1 MSNLTI
7 APQDATTSVHNGA
20 PSSTHDLTPQGLTA
34 LGNRA
39 SLRAADPTN
48 RPPETEDHIPPEYS
62 GPVFHRSASNR
73 ENCSEL
79 RPDLRS
85 VPRRENPPTPQALE
99 AEQSTLGAMLIER
112 TAISKALEKL
122 TEVDFYR
129 EVHRKIFG
137 VIVSI
142 FESGEPVDLI
152 TVAEE
157 ARRRA
162 QLDEIGG
169 PAYLTALIEA
179 CPSAANI
186 EAYTRPV
193 KEAAQRRS
201 AIVYAE
207 TLTATAHSG
216 EPYQLFAALSRA
228 EELREA
234 AAAAQKPRFALR
246 SVADIE
252 KQPARLQVV
261 EGILPADSLAAIV
274 GPYATFKSFV
284 ALDLALS
291 VATGRNW
298 HGHKTQRAPVVYVAA
313 EGSGELGKRL
323 QAWRARYQC
332 ERPANLYFIT
342 EAVQL
347 MNGDAEALARELAR
361 LPEQPGLVVIDTL
374 ARCMVG
380 GDENHQKDM
389 GLFIAGADK
398 IRRAT
403 GAAVLTI
410 HHDNKEGGTRGS
422 TSFPGAMDTLI
433 KTKATGDKCV
443 RLSCDKQKDAAPFE
457 PVNLIGRVVELSAGC
472 SSLIFDANDAPLEF
486 ADAPRAGE
494 RDANLQTLLD
504 ALNAAPDGLRASEWQ
519 RACDGITKR
528 TFYRHRYTLEA
539 AGDIVKHGEKYYSKS
554 PPKQTEIEVVP
565 FGVIKVPFDQMAP
578 AEGVLPQ
585 VVPFGATPPK
595 GVA

>member
-1 MSNLTI
+1 MHSVNETQ
-7 APQDATTSVHNGA
+7 AQPQPATNGH
-20 PSSTHDLTPQGLTA
+20 HDLSPEDLA
-34 LGNRA
+34 ELERNRVF
-39 SLRAADPTN
+39 LRAADPAN
-48 RPPETEDHIPPEYS
+48 QPPETEEADAPPEYS
-62 GPVFHRSASNR
+62 GPAFHRSAPDTQSR
-73 ENCSEL
+73 
-79 RPDLRS
+79 RDGPDLRV
-85 VPRRENPPTPQALE
+85 VPRRESPPTPQALE
-99 AEQSTLGAMLIER
+99 AEQSTLGAMIIEGA
-112 TAISKALEKL
+112 AISKVLETL
-122 TEVDFYR
+122 TEADFYR
-129 EVHRKIFG
+129 EIHRKIFG

-142 FESGEPVDLI
+142 FETGEPVDLI

-162 QLDEIGG
+162 QLDDIGG
-169 PAYLTALIEA
+169 PEYLTALIEA
-179 CPSAANI
+179 CPSAANV
-186 EAYTRPV
+186 EAYARPV
-193 KEAAQRRS
+193 KETSQRRA

-207 TLTATAHSG
+207 TLTTAAHSG
-216 EPYQLFAALSRA
+216 EPDQLWAALSRA
-228 EELREA
+228 EELREEA
-234 AAAAQKPRFALR
+234 AAAKKPRFALQ

-252 KQPARLQVV
+252 EQPARPQVV
-261 EGILPADSLAAIV
+261 KGILPADSLAAIV

-291 VATGRNW
+291 VATGRDW
-298 HGHKTQRAPVVYVAA
+298 HGHETQRAPVVYIAA

-323 QAWRARYQC
+323 QAWRARHQC
-332 ERPANLYFIT
+332 ERPANLHFIT

-347 MNGDAEALARELAR
+347 MGGDAEALARELAK
-361 LPEQPGLVVIDTL
+361 LPERPGLVVIDTL

-422 TSFPGAMDTLI
+422 TSFPGAVDTLI

-457 PVNLIGRVVELSAGC
+457 PVNLIGRVVELSPGC
-472 SSLIFDANDAPLEF
+472 SSLIFDADDAPPEYS
-486 ADAPRAGE
+486 DAPRAGE
-494 RDANLQTLLD
+494 RDANRQTLLD

-519 RACDGITKR
+519 RVCDGVPKR
-528 TFYRHRYTLEA
+528 TFYRHRDALEA
-539 AGDIVKHGEKYYSKS
+539 AGDVVKHDEKYYSKS

-565 FGVIKVPFDQMAP
+565 FGAITVPFNQMAP
-578 AEGVLPQ
+578 AERVVPQ
-585 VVPFGATPPK
+585 VVPFGATPP
-595 GVA
+595 